1 MILYHGSNMKFD
13 SISLGVSKDKRDFG
27 KGFYM
32 TTEKSQ
38 AEQWAEVLNYRQKK
52 DGLFLYELELNN
64 IDQLAVKKFDGI
76 SKEWLDFI
84 AKNRIQGGIQHTFD
98 VVQGP
103 VANDKTMD
111 AIGLYLSNTLSTSE
125 TLTRL
130 TYMKPNNQV
139 SIHTGKALLNLK
151 IIRRLEWTV

>member
-1 MILYHGSNMKFD
+1 MRFD
-13 SISLGVSKDKRDFG
+13 AVLLGVSRDKRDFG

-32 TTEKSQ
+32 TTLKSQ
-38 AEQWAEVLNYRQKK
+38 AEEWAEALSFRKK
-52 DGLFLYELELNN
+52 RDGLFLYEFELNN
-64 IDQLAVKKFDGI
+64 IEQLTIKKFDGI

-84 AKNRIQGGIQHTFD
+84 AQNRIQGGIQHNFD
-98 VVQGP
+98 IVQGP

-139 SIHTGKALLNLK
+139 SIHTEKALSNLK
-151 IIRRLEWTV
+151 LIRRLEWTV

>member
-13 SISLGVSKDKRDFG
+13 SISLDVSKDKRDFG

-64 IDQLAVKKFDGI
+64 IEQLAVKKFDGI

-84 AKNRIQGGIQHTFD
+84 AKNRIQGGIQHNFD

-139 SIHTGKALLNLK
+139 SIHTGKALSNLK

>member
-1 MILYHGSNMKFD
+1 MILYHGSNMRFD

-64 IDQLAVKKFDGI
+64 TEQLAIKIFDGI

-111 AIGLYLSNTLSTSE
+111 AIGLYLSNTISTSE
-125 TLTRL
+125 ALTRL

-139 SIHTGKALLNLK
+139 SIHTEKALSNLK
-151 IIRRLEWTV
+151 IILRLEWTA

>member
-1 MILYHGSNMKFD
+1 MRFD
-13 SISLGVSKDKRDFG
+13 SISLNMSKDKRDFG
-27 KGFYM
+27 RGFYM

-38 AEQWAEVLNYRQKK
+38 AEQWAEVLNYRQKR

-64 IDQLAVKKFDGI
+64 TEQLAIKIFDGI

-103 VANDKTMD
+103 VANDRTMD
-111 AIGLYLSNTLSTSE
+111 AIGLYLSNTISTSE

-130 TYMKPNNQV
+130 TYMKLNNQV
-139 SIHTGKALLNLK
+139 SIYTEKALSNLK
-151 IIRRLEWTV
+151 IIRRLEWTA